1 MAVHREEGAYVGRL
15 ERSDECGPG
24 MGKGDAPPDPAGV
37 PGPEHDHL
45 HRSHT
50 VRPYQRP
57 RRLRGTLEVDRSRKR
72 GEAGDVSAG
81 RVALWEISKI
91 TDPKQR
97 GHLADILE
105 TLSDYQY
112 LLGRTSIAKL
122 EFEAGIAKVMGED
135 VTAGSLML
143 VRPTMGQVF
152 GRVGGVNIGDAEGND
167 VSDSVRVGMSDAEFG
182 ALKGQS

>member
-1 MAVHREEGAYVGRL
+1 M
-15 ERSDECGPG
+15 
-24 MGKGDAPPDPAGV
+24 
-37 PGPEHDHL
+37 
-45 HRSHT
+45 
-50 VRPYQRP
+50 
-57 RRLRGTLEVDRSRKR
+57 
-72 GEAGDVSAG
+72 
-81 RVALWEISKI
+81 WEISKI

-112 LLGRTSIAKL
+112 LLGRTSIAEL